1 MNSKFRCKLLCT
13 VPKCAFKFISKIS
26 YKVQTLQGSKIL
38 FVWVPR
44 RIFMKITNNNYL
56 VHWLQGNNLSSTQN
70 FIYNN
75 LFSIPIYHKIS

>member
-56 VHWLQGNNLSSTQN
+56 VHMVTGE
-70 FIYNN
+70 
-75 LFSIPIYHKIS
+75 